1 MNKTKSYKELSN
13 LDKEEILNY
22 YYKYKN
28 ENFKTIAKKL
38 NVSQRS
44 VPRVLQEYGVNTRL
58 KNRYVIKNEN
68 YFENIDTEFKAYAL
82 GFIYADGFVGVHNDF
97 CIALSDV
104 HDDNLAFLS
113 VLKEELGITLEI
125 KHGVSKQGYGSY
137 TLKFSNEKIVKDLNK
152 HGVYTCKSL
161 VMTDM
166 PKLKEE
172 LYGHFIRGYFDGDGS
187 IYNYF
192 DIYDKRQR
200 WGMEILGTPDFLSKV
215 QKILIKNCNV
225 KETKLHNVNHVKN
238 LTRISYKGI
247 KSLMKIRDFLYE
259 NATIYLEYKY
269 KKFYNISPC
278 NW

>member
-1 MNKTKSYKELSN
+1 M
-13 LDKEEILNY
+13 
-22 YYKYKN
+22 
-28 ENFKTIAKKL
+28 
-38 NVSQRS
+38 
-44 VPRVLQEYGVNTRL
+44 
-58 KNRYVIKNEN
+58 
-68 YFENIDTEFKAYAL
+68 TE
-82 GFIYADGFVGVHNDF
+82 
-97 CIALSDV
+97 
-104 HDDNLAFLS
+104 
-113 VLKEELGITLEI
+113 
-125 KHGVSKQGYGSY
+125 
-137 TLKFSNEKIVKDLNK
+137 
-152 HGVYTCKSL
+152 
-161 VMTDM
+161 M

-200 WGMEILGTPDFLSKV
+200 WGIEILGTPDFLSKI